1 MIILQ
6 KMIYR
11 SDLRANQGKA
21 IYLFG
26 DNLLRVGYGGQAK
39 EMRGEPNAIGVPT
52 KKRGSMDPDAFFSD
66 DTLNANIQA
75 ILDPVLEAMKM
86 ACAGYVIVVPSD
98 GLGTGLARLPELA
111 PVTNEFLRDCIAML
125 GKARPGLHPA
135 RLTDPL
141 FKEWGIEKSVDF
153 ENWSYL

>member
-39 EMRGEPNAIGVPT
+39 EMRGEPNAIGIPT
-52 KKRGSMDPDAFFSD
+52 KRRGSMESDAFFSD
-66 DTLNANIQA
+66 STLDANIQA
-75 ILDPVLEAMKM
+75 IIAPVLEALKM
-86 ACAGYVIVVPSD
+86 ACAGYVIIITSD

-111 PVTNEFLRDCIAML
+111 PTTNEFLLDCLAML
-125 GKARPGLHPA
+125 GKARPGIHPA
-135 RLTDPL
+135 RLTEPL

-153 ENWSYL
+153 SEWSLL